1 MAFFDWNGNGEA
13 DAFDMAMDY
22 QIFLACTED
31 EDEGN
36 DVFGLDDDTDTDFF
50 ED

>member
-1 MAFFDWNGNGEA
+1 MAFFDWNRNGET

-22 QIFLACTED
+22 QVFLACTED
-31 EDEGN
+31 EDESD
-36 DVFGLDDDTDTDFF
+36 DVFGLADDTDGDFF

>member
-1 MAFFDWNGNGEA
+1 MAFFDWNGNGEV

-22 QIFLACTED
+22 HVFLACTED
-31 EDEGN
+31 EDEDD
-36 DVFGLDDDTDTDFF
+36 DVFGLDDDTDGDFF